1 MIQALGFTVIHER
14 NSDLASLILDRINR
28 IDMVIVV
35 LLSFPDGRTKIQ
47 CRQRRQEK
55 APRSSQRLVL
65 WHSTEN
71 AETSFYLSR
80 VAGFLPREMC
90 NLFHWG
96 VFLSFFRK
104 LRKRK
109 ENPIDPA
116 NPVR

>member
-1 MIQALGFTVIHER
+1 MIF
-14 NSDLASLILDRINR
+14 
-28 IDMVIVV
+28 VV
-35 LLSFPDGRTKIQ
+35 LLSFPDGRTKPNAAKGGK
-47 CRQRRQEK
+47 RRLQG
-55 APRSSQRLVL
+55 Q
-65 WHSTEN
+65 
-71 AETSFYLSR
+71 TSDGYYATPLKMHNPVCYFSR

-109 ENPIDPA
+109 DNPINPV